1 MQICE
6 ICFCMR
12 HFCITTLFF
21 LWCVRGYFFC
31 LCHTLKTIFVK
42 PCLMVCW
49 YRLQTMMVWLWGVNL
64 WVFLQSN
71 VSYTKI
77 FDLDQNHLTHN
88 EIWKVVNFFAFLFQ
102 KTNFNTKWK
111 VVCCFSWFSILTIN
125 ISTMKLWCVS
135 SCLKHT
141 DNQINKCPCTK
152 KKLCLCMG
160 CQQPRKF

>member
-1 MQICE
+1 MSYIEDNFCE
-6 ICFCMR
+6 
-12 HFCITTLFF
+12 TLPDG
-21 LWCVRGYFFC
+21 L
-31 LCHTLKTIFVK
+31 LI
-42 PCLMVCW
+42 P
-49 YRLQTMMVWLWGVNL
+49 LQTMMVWLWGVNL

-102 KTNFNTKWK
+102 KTNFNAKWK

-135 SCLKHT
+135 SCLKHN

-152 KKLCLCMG
+152 KKIMPLYGLSTAEKILKLRICKG
-160 CQQPRKF
+160 TVGG